1 MKNLSDNEIVKQYEL
16 LLTNGINCWA
26 SSVGKNLLEKEIKRR
41 GIEHPLID

>member
-41 GIEHPLID
+41 GINHPLID